1 MFPDLRYAGAINTAE
16 AFKTIVIDGVLAQNG
31 MVSFA
36 KALQPTEVEAIRA
49 YLVGAAI
56 ELRSAPALSAPRTP

>member
-1 MFPDLRYAGAINTAE
+1 
-16 AFKTIVIDGVLAQNG
+16 

-36 KALQPTEVEAIRA
+36 KALQPTEVEGIRA

-56 ELRSAPALSAPRTP
+56 ELQKQSVTAPRSP